1 MISKQIKQRLCKV
14 KLLNLNQ
21 RTFAAKIY
29 NSWEEAIHDIKDG
42 STLAFGGFG
51 ICGIPENLIAA
62 IEKKNIRNLTW
73 ISNNGGVADWGLGR
87 LMIKQQIKRMI
98 GGAIMENKLYEKQY
112 LDGIMKVEFTPQGSL
127 AEKLRAG
134 GNGVPAFYTQTGVGT
149 YIEFG
154 GFPIKNVPKGEAPIL
169 VTQPKETKIFNGKKY
184 LLETALKADYSIVK
198 GWKADELGNV
208 IF

>member
-1 MISKQIKQRLCKV
+1 MISKQIKQRLCKI

-112 LDGIMKVEFTPQGSL
+112 LDGIMEVEFTPQGSL
-127 AEKLRAG
+127 AEK
-134 GNGVPAFYTQTGVGT
+134 
-149 YIEFG
+149 
-154 GFPIKNVPKGEAPIL
+154 IK
-169 VTQPKETKIFNGKKY
+169 
-184 LLETALKADYSIVK
+184 SRR
-198 GWKADELGNV
+198 
-208 IF
+208 